1 MLKGIPI
8 KRQNAQD
15 QEKNRLRLETDIAQL
30 INENN
35 SLKTQVTNL
44 LAQLDYAHRSM
55 KEKLEALEIKEKEI
69 EKSII
74 LANKEASDIIE
85 KAYKNADIITQEVIS
100 SSFDTLIEIQKNVDH
115 DKDLYNRLAFKSEA
129 LKHILSGIDQEEIK
143 NLMLFN
149 EDHDTFFKK

>member
-1 MLKGIPI
+1 M
-8 KRQNAQD
+8 
-15 QEKNRLRLETDIAQL
+15 
-30 INENN
+30 
-35 SLKTQVTNL
+35 
-44 LAQLDYAHRSM
+44 
-55 KEKLEALEIKEKEI
+55 
-69 EKSII
+69 
-74 LANKEASDIIE
+74 
-85 KAYKNADIITQEVIS
+85 IS